1 MVNYNHADYFG
12 VKGIDYVNT
21 TTYDENGV
29 HVVRKSTWHV
39 VGFAVVETE
48 STYSDGHVE
57 TTTSY
62 LKHGTGDY
70 AQPMTEE
77 EAGQFIYD
85 NISYL
90 EENSVIPNITNV
102 MKVPAYRFDSTLDEI
117 RRDLDSRVVFVM
129 KILKTRNPSAR
140 PMERISSHAGTP
152 EGSRTIIAMGDVS
165 GIIES
170 QKANAPSGFIEIFG
184 TNTMAKISGM
194 VIGIVYCCESDSLS
208 TTEPVAA

>member
-129 KILKTRNPSAR
+129 KILKTRNLKS
-140 PMERISSHAGTP
+140 I
-152 EGSRTIIAMGDVS
+152 DL
-165 GIIES
+165 
-170 QKANAPSGFIEIFG
+170 NYYLDC
-184 TNTMAKISGM
+184 
-194 VIGIVYCCESDSLS
+194 GIVYGFTDKFKEKYGPFEVVDTIELEGLRVDDKMTDSELYECLS
-208 TTEPVAA
+208 QVKTLDLKKLDNGKLRLETH

>member
-48 STYSDGHVE
+48 STYPDGHVE

-129 KILKTRNPSAR
+129 KILKTRNLKS
-140 PMERISSHAGTP
+140 IDLNYHL
-152 EGSRTIIAMGDVS
+152 DC
-165 GIIES
+165 
-170 QKANAPSGFIEIFG
+170 
-184 TNTMAKISGM
+184 
-194 VIGIVYCCESDSLS
+194 GIVYGFTDKFKEKYGPFEVVDTIELEGLRVDDKMTDTELYECLS
-208 TTEPVAA
+208 QVKTLDLKKLDNGKLRLETH